1 MFVNLCVG
9 GRRRGWGRCM
19 TSEVILMNQ
28 HTVVLAADSAVTF
41 RDGRSSATSYLNGVQ
56 KIFTL
61 DDQGPICA
69 MIYGSG
75 SYCGL
80 QWRIVFEEF
89 ANTYRASCD
98 TVETYAEKLVKFLAN
113 IKEEAGF
120 EIDDARYYQN
130 FDQYIERFTY
140 QFCDLLVDRG
150 WENAEDRQAAAEQA
164 LEALRESIR
173 GGDDS
178 GSSPQMRAICDTS
191 PPFETFLKEHL
202 DACMDINLGWFL
214 EDDVKDLPETVVK
227 DLKLL
232 VTEAMCLNWFPTGE
246 YSTGV
251 VLAGFG
257 KAQPIPGAI
266 SIEFSGGFAGFLPS
280 SVSVLRATNS
290 PVPSAVFQTFAQHDL
305 LTALV
310 DGVTPDFQM
319 ILRRKLLD
327 AIIERHKSLVVAE
340 DASRSRKL
348 RAHKDQKLVMDV
360 FLSIAQALDSTTTD
374 HRVERLGTIR
384 SDISQCPPDLL
395 LEYAKKLM
403 RINIQGMEVLH
414 NSSVGKPIRVFAIS
428 KGRVV
433 EELET

>member
-1 MFVNLCVG
+1 
-9 GRRRGWGRCM
+9 M

-80 QWRIVFEEF
+80 QWRVVFEEF
-89 ANTYRASCD
+89 ADKYRSTCD
-98 TVETYAEKLVKFLAN
+98 TVEAYSATLVKFLAN

-120 EIDDARYYQN
+120 EIDDARYYHN

-140 QFCDLLVDRG
+140 QFCDLLIERG
-150 WENAEDRQAAAEQA
+150 WENAPERSDAAEGA
-164 LEALRESIR
+164 LDALRESIR

-178 GSSPQMRAICDTS
+178 GASPQMRSICDTS
-191 PPFETFLKEHL
+191 PPFESFLKEHL
-202 DACMDINLGWFL
+202 DDCMDVNLGWFL
-214 EDDVKDLPETVVK
+214 EDDVKDLPEDVVK
-227 DLKLL
+227 ALKLL

-257 KAQPIPGAI
+257 RGQPIPGAI

-280 SVSVLRATNS
+280 SVSVLRASNS
-290 PVPSAVFQTFAQHDL
+290 PVPSAVFQTFAQQDL

-310 DGVTPDFQM
+310 DGVTPDFQE
-319 ILRRKLLD
+319 ILRHNLIELVTEKL
-327 AIIERHKSLVVAE
+327 KSLEADD

-348 RAHKDQKLVMDV
+348 RSSKDQKLVV
-360 FLSIAQALDSTTTD
+360 NVVLSISQALDDTTAT
-374 HRVERLGTIR
+374 HREERLRTIR
-384 SDISQCPPDLL
+384 SDISQSPPDLL

-403 RINIQGMEVLH
+403 RINIQGMELLH
-414 NSSVGKPIRVFAIS
+414 NSSVGKPMRVFAIS

-433 EELET
+433 EELES